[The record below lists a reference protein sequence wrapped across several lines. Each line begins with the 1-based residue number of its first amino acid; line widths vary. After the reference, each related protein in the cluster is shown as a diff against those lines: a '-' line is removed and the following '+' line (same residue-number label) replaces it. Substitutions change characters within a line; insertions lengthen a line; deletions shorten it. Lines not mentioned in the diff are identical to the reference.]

1 VDEKKNVG
9 AALSFAAAQMRG
21 RRNREGLRTGAL

>member
-1 VDEKKNVG
+1 VDEKKNLG

-21 RRNREGLRTGAL
+21 RWNREGLRTGAL